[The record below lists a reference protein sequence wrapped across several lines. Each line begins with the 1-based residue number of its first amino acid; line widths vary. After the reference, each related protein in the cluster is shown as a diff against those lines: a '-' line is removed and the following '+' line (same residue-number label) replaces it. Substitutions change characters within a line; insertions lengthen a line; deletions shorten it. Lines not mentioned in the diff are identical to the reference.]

1 VTATLTVNTTAASAS
16 LARAGNNATPY
27 IIRNRA
33 ISLGGEMILS
43 ALLLFGVPV
52 RRRRRKTLFMLLLIA
67 AASAMAVGCG
77 GGANAN
83 KVNANPGT
91 TPGNYTVTVTGVA
104 GATMATTHVTV
115 TLN

>member
-52 RRRRRKTLFMLLLIA
+52 HRRRRKTLFMLLLIA